1 MDSADIDMGLPTCW
15 DEWFP
20 EVARNYGLRGADLL
34 CYPTAIGS
42 EPDHPDFNTRPL
54 WQSVIVGHS
63 IANGLFIAVPNRTGM
78 EGLIRFYGGSF
89 IADPFGRILV
99 EAPEDEEVALVAEI
113 DLSHRQDWLQLFPF
127 FATRRPDTYA
137 KLTDPV
143 TTPDSPTGR
152 GQWGLSPAFQS
163 SETITMW
170 TMPPEWQ
177 PHTAT
182 WMGFPTGAYDTAGV
196 SDDDVFD
203 AWAQV
208 ANTISEHEPVHMLCH
223 PGQLTIAQRN

>member
-1 MDSADIDMGLPTCW
+1 
-15 DEWFP
+15 
-20 EVARNYGLRGADLL
+20 
-34 CYPTAIGS
+34 
-42 EPDHPDFNTRPL
+42 
-54 WQSVIVGHS
+54 
-63 IANGLFIAVPNRTGM
+63 M

-99 EAPEDEEVALVAEI
+99 EAPEDKEVALVAEI

-143 TTPDSPTGR
+143 TNPRQSD
-152 GQWGLSPAFQS
+152 GQGSTGLSPAFQS

-177 PHTAT
+177 PHSAT

-208 ANTISEHEPVHMLCH
+208 ANTISEHEPVHMLC
-223 PGQLTIAQRN
+223 IRNS